1 MGFGILMGPG
11 YQTQVGFASEMNAV
25 KTSPGSAKLRLRPRE
40 RRTLLLLVD
49 LLMAILALT
58 IATYVWSV
66 ADPYQSLTLTF
77 LRRLPLWFYLL
88 PFAWPFLM
96 VRLYDEH
103 RARDHRQLIGNIAVA
118 ALIGLGM
125 YMVVFFT
132 SQTPKDLPRI
142 GVASFI
148 VSVFLLTL
156 FWRLIYIRVFTA
168 PQFMRRVLLVGAGE
182 TGNIIL
188 KIINEIKPRPYI
200 LAGIIDDDP
209 QKIGKVY
216 EGYEVFGGCDKLLD
230 AIANHQITDLI
241 VAISGQMHGGM
252 FQALLDAQQLGI
264 EIIRMPVAYEE
275 LLHRVP
281 VRYLEAEWIL
291 RSFVDKARSE
301 TFSELLKRSLDI
313 LGGLIGIAAL
323 VILYPFVAIAILIES
338 GRPVLYK
345 QVRMGLGGQLY
356 SIYKFRT
363 MRQDAEAN
371 GQPQWA
377 EENDRRATKVGLF
390 LRKTHTDEIPQF
402 YNVLL
407 GEMSLVGPRAERP
420 ELVEWFQK
428 HVPFYRARL
437 LVRPGITGWAQV
449 NQQYAATIDE
459 TIEKLEYDLYY
470 IMHRNFLMD
479 LRIIA
484 TTPSLVFRFKGR

>member
-1 MGFGILMGPG
+1 MI
-11 YQTQVGFASEMNAV
+11 AA
-25 KTSPGSAKLRLRPRE
+25 KTGPGSAKWRLHPRE

-49 LLMAILALT
+49 LLMAFIALA
-58 IATYVWSV
+58 IATYVWSA
-66 ADPYQSLTLTF
+66 ADQYQSLTIAF
-77 LRRLPLWFYLL
+77 LRRLPTWFFLL

-103 RARDHRQLIGNIAVA
+103 RARDHKELIGNIAIA
-118 ALIGLGM
+118 ALIGLGI

-132 SQTPKDLPRI
+132 SETPKALPRI

-148 VSVFLLTL
+148 ISVFILTL

-182 TGNIIL
+182 TGSIML
-188 KIINEIKPRPYI
+188 RIINDIKPRPYI
-200 LAGIIDDDP
+200 MVGIIDDDP
-209 QKIGKVY
+209 QKIGKIL
-216 EGYEVFGGCDKLLD
+216 EGYEVFGGCNKLLE

-241 VAISGQMHGGM
+241 VAISGQLQGGM
-252 FQALLDAQQLGI
+252 FQALLDAQELGI

-291 RSFVDKARSE
+291 RSFVDKARTE
-301 TFSELLKRSLDI
+301 TFSELLKRGLDI
-313 LGGLIGIAAL
+313 LGGVFGLLALIILFPFIAL
-323 VILYPFVAIAILIES
+323 AILLETGMPIF
-338 GRPVLYK
+338 YK
-345 QVRMGLGGQLY
+345 QNRLGRGGQLY

-363 MRQDAEAN
+363 MRVDAEAN

-402 YNVLL
+402 YNVLR

-437 LVRPGITGWAQV
+437 LVRPGITGWAQI

-479 LRIIA
+479 LRILA